1 MLVRGSLE
9 EKLQWTFSLYDINGD
24 GVITMDEM
32 VSIVTAIYAMMG
44 RCTEPVIDANTPR
57 QHAESV
63 FRVSGPSNISYR
75 SMPEKN
81 NENIISLS
89 NFCNSCV
96 CLYAENG
103 SRQGRGYIQSRLY
116 GSLLQS

>member
-1 MLVRGSLE
+1 MSVLVRGSLE

-44 RCTEPVIDANTPR
+44 RCTEPAIDANTPR

-63 FRVSGPSNISYR
+63 FRVSKPSNISDI
-75 SMPEKN
+75 SMREKIM
-81 NENIISLS
+81 EILFAYVI
-89 NFCNSCV
+89 FVIFAC
-96 CLYAENG
+96 AENG
-103 SRQGRGYIQSRLY
+103 SRQGRGYI
-116 GSLLQS
+116 